1 MNLLPNRSKQ
11 YVTILLG
18 GHPVHADKAMELVAD
33 KRQRLSFIYGFN
45 IFVVY
50 FYSKK
55 SIKDIEDVFLTTLK
69 GQVDMIFVFQN
80 TKKAVQYMIP
90 HLKLKMEQVALD
102 RNNAI
107 GSDMAAFRDV
117 LTAIGNRMPY
127 TKQAAP
133 VDYIPVL
140 PKEYEEVSLSDNDII
155 NELLTK
161 MKKTGYSSLSPA
173 ELDFLKTYK
182 DKHRKDNQNDQS
194 NVD

>member
-18 GHPVHADKAMELVAD
+18 GHPSHADKALELVAD

-55 SIKDIEDVFLTTLK
+55 SIEDIEEIFLATLK
-69 GQVDMIFVFQN
+69 GEVDMIFVFPN
-80 TKKAVQYMIP
+80 IKKSVKYMAP
-90 HLKLKMEQVALD
+90 HLKLKMEQASLD

-117 LTAIGNRMPY
+117 LTAIGNRMPHM
-127 TKQAAP
+127 KQVAP
-133 VDYIPVL
+133 VDYIPI
-140 PKEYEEVSLSDNDII
+140 PPREAEEASLSDNDIL
-155 NELLTK
+155 NEMIKK
-161 MKKTGYSSLSPA
+161 MKNTGYSSLTPA
-173 ELDFLKTYK
+173 ELDFLKSYK
-182 DKHRKDNQNDQS
+182 DKHRKDNQNDQ
-194 NVD
+194 NDVD